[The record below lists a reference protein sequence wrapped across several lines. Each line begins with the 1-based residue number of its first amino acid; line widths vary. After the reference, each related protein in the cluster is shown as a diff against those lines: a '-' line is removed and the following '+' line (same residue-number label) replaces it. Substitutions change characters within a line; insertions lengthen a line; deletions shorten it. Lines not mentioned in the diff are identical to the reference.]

1 MEDKKKDQ
9 ERGFVCNQE
18 SQTNYEPQNG
28 QPNVSVGPIAKISSP
43 PPSRDNTP
51 YSNQQQQPPIVPWP
65 YTPQNATMHFPT
77 QASPPGALNQWP
89 QFAYSQLFAQ
99 SASPFWQPQPPGANA
114 PKFFQP
120 FTDTGFRGGPSST
133 IQTPLP
139 NMCYNYTFPGFPN
152 SWNPSSYMAQLYQ
165 MQHPYVFSFPG
176 APNFSS
182 ATPKVPD
189 CLASG
194 EHSSQKGIMRP
205 PSKLSQKHQQLW
217 EAQSAENVKLW
228 SVINK
233 LQAEVSDHKDRLKK
247 LEEEVSSF
255 KKEAEVLTNKV
266 IGTIPILT
274 EQPTKRGRAKRSLA
288 LVDAS
293 YESHLPAG
301 GKKPA
306 LSNSLYQSKSPFGAV
321 KSSIFEKVI
330 LKKVE
335 NKEITT
341 RSNTKMVQ
349 HESNVKDVS
358 CNTQINHSNPI
369 MSACQGQVH
378 QEYLGI
384 QTCGIGVSV
393 NSGKDEDLKV
403 VNSEPSQPDKV
414 LNNSS
419 MVVSAKYAGNTGNG
433 NFGLTS
439 GIPSQDTPKDVLD
452 VARGS
457 FIQQGGNITPGWSL
471 SFANEEDA
479 LEDVEDAMEESAK
492 DENEVM
498 GDDTSPAA
506 VEIGVT
512 KDLGGGWLPHDDAMA
527 TSPKAKAMSPIND
540 W

>member
-1 MEDKKKDQ
+1 MNKY
-9 ERGFVCNQE
+9 F
-18 SQTNYEPQNG
+18 
-28 QPNVSVGPIAKISSP
+28 
-43 PPSRDNTP
+43 
-51 YSNQQQQPPIVPWP
+51 
-65 YTPQNATMHFPT
+65 
-77 QASPPGALNQWP
+77 L
-89 QFAYSQLFAQ
+89 Q
-99 SASPFWQPQPPGANA
+99 S
-114 PKFFQP
+114 
-120 FTDTGFRGGPSST
+120 T
-133 IQTPLP
+133 
-139 NMCYNYTFPGFPN
+139 
-152 SWNPSSYMAQLYQ
+152 
-165 MQHPYVFSFPG
+165 
-176 APNFSS
+176 
-182 ATPKVPD
+182 
-189 CLASG
+189 
-194 EHSSQKGIMRP
+194 
-205 PSKLSQKHQQLW
+205 
-217 EAQSAENVKLW
+217 ENVKLW

-233 LQAEVSDHKDRLKK
+233 LQAEVSDYNDRLKK

-255 KKEAEVLTNKV
+255 KKKAEVPTNKV
-266 IGTIPILT
+266 IGTIPVLT
-274 EQPTKRGRAKRSLA
+274 VQPKKRGGPKRSLA
-288 LVDAS
+288 SVDPS

-301 GKKPA
+301 GKKP
-306 LSNSLYQSKSPFGAV
+306 LSNYLYQSKSPIGAV
-321 KSSIFEKVI
+321 KSPIFEKVI

-527 TSPKAKAMSPIND
+527 TSPKAKAMSPLND